1 MKTWS
6 LLPCSLLV
14 VLDLFAGDS
23 LPAARRDSTIPIEVK
38 KDARIDILNQKF
50 ALGNRKQ
57 VKPHMVRAWGYRLQ
71 VISTQN
77 RKDALAL
84 KADLLRRFPE
94 QQVYLLYQSPL
105 FRVRLG
111 NFRTRQEA
119 QAFISSS
126 LADHPGVFVVRD
138 VIVFMWYPAEEQHQ

>member
-6 LLPCSLLV
+6 LLPCSLLI
-14 VLDLFAGDS
+14 VLDLFAGDT
-23 LPAARRDSTIPIEVK
+23 LPVAHRDTVTNIAVK
-38 KDARIDILNQKF
+38 KDQRIEILNQKY
-50 ALGNRKQ
+50 ALGNKKQ

-77 RKDALAL
+77 RKDALDL
-84 KADLLRRFPE
+84 KADLLRRFPD
-94 QQVYLLYQSPL
+94 QQVYLLYQSPQ

-119 QAFISSS
+119 QAFINSS
-126 LADHPGVFVVRD
+126 LTGHPGVFIVRD
-138 VIVFMWYPAEEQHQ
+138 VIVFMWYPEEQHQ